1 MTWAGTNASGL
12 FWTINVGGGFQSVD
26 WEPPRG
32 DVSGVIDSLIVIGLQ
47 GQSVSSSVPLFG
59 DILTFD
65 GSQWVPSSSGTTTAH
80 NLLSATH
87 PDTVPASPTDGDIIA
102 GSGAA
107 WVRFPVGQAR
117 QVLTATSG
125 GNIVWADKHPTEV
138 ITSGTLIVLNES
150 NERVVIAK
158 TVGSETTVSMPTSPY
173 FGQEILI
180 KDGKGDANTNQ
191 IIVDPSPTTIDGFSA
206 IRLTQN
212 YQAFSFL
219 YNGTEWNII

>member
-65 GSQWVPSSSGTTTAH
+65 GNQWIPSSSGITSTH

-87 PDTVPASPTDGDIIA
+87 SDTVPASPTDGDIIA
-102 GSGAA
+102 GSGAS
-107 WVRFPVGQAR
+107 WIRFPVGQAR
-117 QVLTATSG
+117 QIMTATSG
-125 GNIVWADKHPTEV
+125 GNIVWANKHSTVV
-138 ITSGTLIVLNES
+138 ITSGISIILDES
-150 NERVVIAK
+150 NEA
-158 TVGSETTVSMPTSPY
+158 S
-173 FGQEILI
+173 
-180 KDGKGDANTNQ
+180 
-191 IIVDPSPTTIDGFSA
+191 
-206 IRLTQN
+206 
-212 YQAFSFL
+212 
-219 YNGTEWNII
+219 